1 MSLNDFN
8 DTASLQIGVQISGSG
23 KFSPLA
29 NSYGSLMD
37 WTISGQMTKITKES
51 TETIKQKTCGQGIV
65 PTEPAYF
72 LSFNANGS
80 TGNTSGTID
89 VGMLPP
95 RNPAFLDSKPLTGT
109 WLVNTKPVLS
119 ANGQADGNDAGGYYI
134 VKRPAS
140 VISVD
145 DPIVINPP
153 IDNLKRVYEGDLV
166 YVSGG
171 RWNVF
176 PQYRF
181 PKTDRTFQW
190 TPNEDPV
197 LKSGGIADDELVKP
211 GTIMLA
217 DSTHYIS
224 KQSDSFDGMQYFYE
238 GQGVLF
244 DGQVWSKQL
253 GDPLVYEND
262 SGTKEFR
269 NLDIKYYSPQLY
281 ERLLETDH
289 EDKGRVLGYQP
300 INYETPITF
309 TVTPPPPEP
318 GGDPGE
324 PYTINFYFYWMSPQ
338 LGIVDNALPAAPI
351 RYDFNDAWSKYH
363 LANFEWLKARPKIG
377 ATFIGAGIMLK
388 SKPEAGQE
396 EDFLY
401 LYIDALEDGNI
412 TTIKEKSQDPKGNPI
427 ENEFTVTTQL
437 TVSQS

>member
-8 DTASLQIGVQISGSG
+8 RTASLQIGVQISGSG
-23 KFSPLA
+23 QFSPLQS
-29 NSYGSLMD
+29 SYGTLMN
-37 WTISGQMTKITKES
+37 WTIGGQMTKEPKTQN
-51 TETIKQKTCGQGIV
+51 TTIREETCGIN
-65 PTEPAYF
+65 PSDPKYY
-72 LSFNANGS
+72 LSFNAPGS

-89 VGMLPP
+89 VGVYPP
-95 RNPAFLDSKPLTGT
+95 RNPPFLDSKPLTGT
-109 WLVNTKPVLS
+109 WTVNTSPVLS
-119 ANGQADGNDAGGYYI
+119 ADGKVDGNDAEGYYI
-134 VKRPAS
+134 VKRPVS
-140 VISVD
+140 VINVD
-145 DPIVINPP
+145 DPILITPA

-171 RWNVF
+171 KWNVF

-181 PKTDRTFQW
+181 PKPDRTFQW

-253 GDPLVYEND
+253 GDPLVYENE

-324 PYTINFYFYWMSPQ
+324 PYSIDFYFYWLSPQ
-338 LGIVDNALPAAPI
+338 LGIIDNALPAAPI
-351 RYDFNDAWSKYH
+351 RYDFGDAWSKYH

-412 TTIKEKSQDPKGNPI
+412 TTIKEKSQDPQGNPI

-437 TVSQS
+437 TVGQS